1 MHSPLQNLA
10 AGVLLMISAQDAV
23 DNPLIWPIY
32 GLLQQHQ
39 KSWKLNELYAE
50 LQQQGLM
57 RQLAEDPQ
65 RQLFKMNFLL
75 MNALYQLR
83 GLLDSTQQL
92 MVSVLDIRLLTREP
106 DSAAEAIT
114 ERDSLGEY
122 YLDWGNFEASG
133 EEVDALLGSF
143 WREYRSLYGNP
154 DGISRRQA
162 LALFD
167 LDDAASASQ
176 IRQQWR
182 RLAFRWHPDRPG
194 GDEEKFKALC
204 NAWQSLRQ

>member
-1 MHSPLQNLA
+1 
-10 AGVLLMISAQDAV
+10 MIDAQRAV

-32 GLLQQHQ
+32 GLLQQSQ
-39 KSWKLNELYAE
+39 RSWKLNELYAA

-57 RQLAEDPQ
+57 GQLAEDPQ

-83 GLLDSTQQL
+83 ELLDSTQRL
-92 MVSVLDIRLLTREP
+92 MVSVLDIRLLTNEP
-106 DSAAEAIT
+106 AGALDAGAIT
-114 ERDSLGEY
+114 VRDALGEY
-122 YLDWGNFEASG
+122 YLNWNNFEVSG
-133 EEVDALLGSF
+133 EEVDELLGSF
-143 WREYRSLYGNP
+143 WQQYRKQYGHVN
-154 DGISRRQA
+154 GTTRQQA

-167 LDDAASASQ
+167 LDGTASAAQ

-204 NAWQSLRQ
+204 DAWQSLRQ

>member
-1 MHSPLQNLA
+1 
-10 AGVLLMISAQDAV
+10 MIDAQRAV

-32 GLLQQHQ
+32 GLLQQSQ
-39 KSWKLNELYAE
+39 RSWKLNELYAA

-57 RQLAEDPQ
+57 GQLAEDPQ

-83 GLLDSTQQL
+83 ELLDSTQRL
-92 MVSVLDIRLLTREP
+92 MVSVLDIRLLTNEP
-106 DSAAEAIT
+106 AGALDAGAIT
-114 ERDSLGEY
+114 VRDALGEY
-122 YLDWGNFEASG
+122 YLNWNNFEVSG
-133 EEVDALLGSF
+133 EEVDELLGSF
-143 WREYRSLYGNP
+143 WQQYRKQYGSVS
-154 DGISRRQA
+154 GTTRQQA
-162 LALFD
+162 LTLFD
-167 LDDAASASQ
+167 LDDTASAPQ

-204 NAWQSLRQ
+204 DVWQSLRQ

>member
-1 MHSPLQNLA
+1 M
-10 AGVLLMISAQDAV
+10 QDTSNAV

-32 GLLQQHQ
+32 GLLQRKP

-57 RQLAEDPQ
+57 SQLADDPQ

-83 GLLDSTQQL
+83 ELLDATQRL
-92 MVSVLDIRLLTREP
+92 MISVLDIRLLTLEP
-106 DSAAEAIT
+106 ASGAEPAAIVECD
-114 ERDSLGEY
+114 RLGEY
-122 YLDWGNFEASG
+122 YLNWQNFEVSG
-133 EEVDALLGSF
+133 AEVDALLSSF
-143 WREYRSLYGNP
+143 WRAFRQQHGACPNS
-154 DGISRRQA
+154 DGMTRQQA
-162 LALFD
+162 LTLFG
-167 LDDAASASQ
+167 LDEAASTSQ

-182 RLAFRWHPDRPG
+182 RLAFRWHPDRAG